1 MRQPFLE
8 AVRNRILLGDGAMG
22 TQLQQAGLEPGG
34 CGEAWNVEQPDRV
47 KAIQARYRDA
57 GSDLILTNTF
67 GGTRMRL
74 ALHGFEEKAYD
85 FNKAAALLAREVM
98 GEDRYVIGDIGPFGG
113 FLEPLGD
120 ASSEEVVAAF
130 EEQARAF
137 GDAGVDAIIIET
149 MTALEEIECAL
160 DAVRNVTTVPVIVS
174 LAFDKTQAGNRT
186 MMGVSPEKAAESLTK
201 MGVDVMGCNC
211 GTGLTIAEYAEI
223 AAAFRSVT
231 DKPLIIQPNAGLPEL
246 VDDKVVYHESPGMMA
261 AGIPAL
267 VKAGA
272 NILGGC
278 CGTSPEHI
286 RLIRAEIDKLG

>member
-286 RLIRAEIDKLG
+286 RLFRAEIDKLG